1 MISRLCYLLYIY
13 VHIHIY
19 RCGHR
24 SQTNTQSTHMNINS
38 TNVLILLASPTEQ
51 DGAMLLQK
59 YMYSYVQGGSI
70 QQPGSD
76 TQSAQ
81 RLPLDSS
88 LPSCCHLDMQVP
100 RASATLQ
107 WLVQTLSLTHAPTR
121 TSCCHSQP
129 VCAPALREK
138 YFHT

>member
-1 MISRLCYLLYIY
+1 
-13 VHIHIY
+13 
-19 RCGHR
+19 
-24 SQTNTQSTHMNINS
+24 MNINS

-51 DGAMLLQK
+51 DGAMPLQK

-81 RLPLDSS
+81 QLPLDSS

-129 VCAPALREK
+129 ACAPALREK
-138 YFHT
+138 YFHTQNWPLETHSPPGSQATLPTCWIVQLDLC